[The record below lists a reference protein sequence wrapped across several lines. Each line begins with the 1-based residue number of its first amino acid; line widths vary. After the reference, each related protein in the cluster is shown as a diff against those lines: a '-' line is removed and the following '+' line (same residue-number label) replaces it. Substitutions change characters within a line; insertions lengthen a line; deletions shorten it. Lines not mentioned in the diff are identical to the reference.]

1 MKYQNLDMKI
11 DQFVAYVNSD
21 KINLI
26 PSFQR
31 GHVWNLPTRRKL
43 IANVVKGRPI
53 PAIFLY
59 KEASGG
65 SYDYNILDGKQRLE
79 SLILFIVTCS
89 PKFSPAKT

>member
-31 GHVWNLPTRRKL
+31 GHVWNLPTRRRL
-43 IANVVKGRPI
+43 IANVMKGRPI

-65 SYDYNILDGKQRLE
+65 
-79 SLILFIVTCS
+79 TCS
-89 PKFSPAKT
+89 APL